1 MRSLL
6 DKRAYY
12 EQETRQALLAG
23 PNLLALYEQ
32 RGQLAVKE
40 RLLDWLASYHEA
52 TGGRDYDPSGELE
65 QAAMFKTDA
74 RLGNRIA
81 LRFRSKE
88 TRDDVVR

>member
-6 DKRAYY
+6 DERAYY
-12 EQETRQALLAG
+12 ERDTRQALLAG

-65 QAAMFKTDA
+65 QAASRQMQGWATELPSDLEA
-74 RLGNRIA
+74 RRPGMM
-81 LRFRSKE
+81 
-88 TRDDVVR
+88 

>member
-6 DKRAYY
+6 DERAYY
-12 EQETRQALLAG
+12 EQKTRQALLAG
-23 PNLLALYEQ
+23 PNLLALYKQ

-40 RLLDWLASYHEA
+40 RLMDWLASYREA

-81 LRFRSKE
+81 QRFKSKE
-88 TRDDVVR
+88 TKDDVVR

>member
-1 MRSLL
+1 M
-6 DKRAYY
+6 DERAYY
-12 EQETRQALLAG
+12 ERETRHALLAG
-23 PNLLALYEQ
+23 SNLLDLYKQ

-52 TGGRDYDPSGELE
+52 TGSRDYDPSGELE

-88 TRDDVVR
+88 TRDDVIR